1 MTSIDYPAAHRES
14 FERLDGFFRVLS
26 DRELETTVPACPHW
40 SVLDVARHL
49 TGLAV
54 DCSVETL
61 PGPEDWEEEVMDR
74 RHVDARRGLGLDE
87 VLEEWREA
95 SPGFEKTL
103 ANVDP
108 RMAGAIVGEYACHE
122 QDVRGAVGRP
132 GARSSVCT
140 VVATDVFVNA
150 LLHRVGAAGLPT
162 LQVHAGE
169 LTWGAPPGDAGS
181 EVRGDSFDLFRAITG
196 RRTAEQIR
204 ALDWRG
210 PVGAADAYLTAFSAF
225 GIPASAIEE

>member
-1 MTSIDYPAAHRES
+1 MTSIDYPAAHRDA
-14 FERLDGFFRVLS
+14 FERLDGFFRALG

-61 PGPEDWEEEVMDR
+61 PGPQDWEEEVMDR
-74 RHVDARRGLGLDE
+74 RHVDARRGLRRSE

-122 QDVRGAVGRP
+122 HDVRGAVGRP
-132 GARSSVCT
+132 GARSSLCT

-150 LLHRVGAAGLPT
+150 LLHRVGAAGLPV
-162 LQVHAGE
+162 LQVHTSE
-169 LTWGAPPGDAGS
+169 RKWGAPPGVTVN
-181 EVRGDSFDLFRAITG
+181 EVSGDPFELFRAITG
-196 RRTAEQIR
+196 RRTAAQIQ

-210 PVGAADAYLTAFSAF
+210 PGAADAYLPVFSAF
-225 GIPASAIEE
+225 GIPESAIDE